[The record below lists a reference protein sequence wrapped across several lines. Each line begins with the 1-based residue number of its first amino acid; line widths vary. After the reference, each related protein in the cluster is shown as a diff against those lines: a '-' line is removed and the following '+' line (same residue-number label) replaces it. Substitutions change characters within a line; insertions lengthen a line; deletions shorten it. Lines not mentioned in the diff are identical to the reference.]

1 MITQNAYY
9 RKYTNH
15 TLQRSSQMSVSVE
28 VITTLL
34 NEYNI
39 SLFSNFFTT
48 LIIIMCIEVIENI
61 QFIYI
66 FQKHVICII
75 LDIYA
80 CISGSMPLQVE
91 YLSLSV
97 SAAQQSVILFDIFQ
111 SYHYFSSLRHRQPQ
125 SILAIVF
132 RLVCFPP

>member
-1 MITQNAYY
+1 
-9 RKYTNH
+9 
-15 TLQRSSQMSVSVE
+15 MSVSVE

-34 NEYNI
+34 NEYNT
-39 SLFSNFFTT
+39 SLFSNFYTT

-97 SAAQQSVILFDIFQ
+97 SAAQ
-111 SYHYFSSLRHRQPQ
+111 
-125 SILAIVF
+125 
-132 RLVCFPP
+132 